1 MPWVDGSKCTGCMTC
16 REQCPAGAIHP
27 VDDIVQIEEERCIR
41 CGQCH
46 DVCPVEAVCHDG
58 ERIPAD
64 VSRNLEWAR
73 SIASNGYF
81 STPERRKALIERL
94 VKYFVKQ
101 QKVAEQ
107 TVGRMGSLREE
118 LLSESGTAR
127 E

>member
-16 REQCPAGAIHP
+16 REQCPADAIHP
-27 VDDIVQIEEERCIR
+27 VDDVVQIDEETCIR

-46 DVCPVEAVCHDG
+46 EVCPVEAVRHDG

-73 SIASNGYF
+73 IIASHEYF
-81 STPERRKALIERL
+81 STPEKKKALIERL
-94 VKYFVKQ
+94 ERYFVKQ

-107 TVGRMGSLREE
+107 TVGRMNALREE
-118 LLSESGTAR
+118 LLGETAA